1 MVSTVKA
8 AATTIIMIFP
18 SLSGV
23 LLLMGTLLCLLFELF
38 NFVVWT
44 FAIVL
49 SIVLTV
55 GFCVLASLISVF
67 VVVGVDVVDDAV
79 ERTVGL
85 SNIVKLLNCVI
96 GSRT

>member
-23 LLLMGTLLCLLFELF
+23 LLLIETLLCLLFELF
-38 NFVVWT
+38 NFVVRT

-49 SIVLTV
+49 SIVLPV
-55 GFCVLASLISVF
+55 GSCVAASLISVF
-67 VVVGVDVVDDAV
+67 VVVGVGVVDDAV
-79 ERTVGL
+79 ECTVVLG
-85 SNIVKLLNCVI
+85 NIVKLLNCVT

>member
-23 LLLMGTLLCLLFELF
+23 LLLIETLLLSELF
-38 NFVVWT
+38 NFVVWI
-44 FAIVL
+44 FATVF

-55 GFCVLASLISVF
+55 GSCVVASLISVF
-67 VVVGVDVVDDAV
+67 VVVGAGAVDDAV
-79 ERTVGL
+79 ECIVVLG
-85 SNIVKLLNCVI
+85 NIVKLLNCVI

>member
-23 LLLMGTLLCLLFELF
+23 LLLIETLLCLLFELF
-38 NFVVWT
+38 NFLVWN

-49 SIVLTV
+49 SVVLIV
-55 GFCVLASLISVF
+55 GSCVVASLISVF
-67 VVVGVDVVDDAV
+67 VVVGVDVVDDTV
-79 ERTVGL
+79 ERLLVLG
-85 SNIVKLLNCVI
+85 NIVKLLNCVI

>member
-8 AATTIIMIFP
+8 AATTIIIIFP

-23 LLLMGTLLCLLFELF
+23 LLLIETLLWLLSELF
-38 NFVVWT
+38 NFVVWI
-44 FAIVL
+44 FATVF

-55 GFCVLASLISVF
+55 GSCVVASLISVF
-67 VVVGVDVVDDAV
+67 VVVDVDVVDDTV
-79 ERTVGL
+79 ERLVVLG
-85 SNIVKLLNCVI
+85 SIIKLLNCVI

>member
-8 AATTIIMIFP
+8 AATTIIIIFP

-23 LLLMGTLLCLLFELF
+23 LLLIETLLWLLSELF
-38 NFVVWT
+38 NFVVWI
-44 FAIVL
+44 FATVF

-55 GFCVLASLISVF
+55 GSCVVASLISVF
-67 VVVGVDVVDDAV
+67 VVVGVGVVDDAV
-79 ERTVGL
+79 ERIVVLG
-85 SNIVKLLNCVI
+85 NIVKLLNCVI